1 MNEEIQLSIY
11 YDNDTEKMKRIR
23 VKDYQKLLADKNK
36 AELAKFIYHRL
47 HSRYINPF
55 NLSDDDYKKQYKNGF
70 SIMANCCLLIETL
83 QSFKNGLG
91 DSNGQSKRLFKEFF
105 DTENNFSDLKNSSFY
120 VNVRCGI
127 LHQGETTGGWKITRE
142 KKELLKNKTIDAVI
156 FGEVLENSLK
166 EYQILLT
173 TEAWDS
179 EIWDN
184 FRTKMRRIIA
194 NTQE

>member
-1 MNEEIQLSIY
+1 MNENIQLSIY
-11 YDNDTEKMKRIR
+11 YDCNTKKIKSIT
-23 VKDYQKLLADKNK
+23 VKDYKKLLTDKNK
-36 AELAKFIYHRL
+36 EELAKFIYHRL

-70 SIMANCCLLIETL
+70 SMMANCCLLIETL

-166 EYQILLT
+166 EYQTLLT